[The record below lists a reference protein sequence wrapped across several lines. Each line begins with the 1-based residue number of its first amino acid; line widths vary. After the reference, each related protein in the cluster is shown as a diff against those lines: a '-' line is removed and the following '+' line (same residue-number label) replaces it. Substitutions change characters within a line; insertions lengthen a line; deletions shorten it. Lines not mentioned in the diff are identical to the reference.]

1 MSAAA
6 DIAREAFRV
15 EDEGIDWH
23 SGIAGALA
31 AIGPLVVGIAL
42 GDPMAGF
49 TAAIGGLNT
58 ALCVPRA
65 GLRSRLWWGSL
76 SASLSAISLL
86 LGFGV
91 AGDTVPLVLVTLVWV
106 GTLAFARAAGPRGAL
121 LGFSSAAVFVILAG
135 LPPSSTP
142 IGDQLGYFLLGAIPG
157 LALMVL
163 ARRGVGGDA
172 SDGSVV
178 HDSLV
183 AVRDGLMGDRAL
195 WAHAARL
202 SFAVGLG
209 TLLYSA
215 LGLEHGYWVALTTL
229 AILQPGEHATRVRVL
244 QRAAGTLGGAAVI
257 LLITLT
263 TDERWLLIGCA
274 AVAGFG
280 LYALDHRSY
289 FWLVVLLTP
298 TVLFMLS
305 AVDFQGDDI
314 ALERVANS
322 SLGIVVGLLIGELVW
337 QLPTIWTTR
346 SRSG

>member
-1 MSAAA
+1 
-6 DIAREAFRV
+6 
-15 EDEGIDWH
+15 
-23 SGIAGALA
+23 
-31 AIGPLVVGIAL
+31 
-42 GDPMAGF
+42 
-49 TAAIGGLNT
+49 
-58 ALCVPRA
+58 
-65 GLRSRLWWGSL
+65 
-76 SASLSAISLL
+76 
-86 LGFGV
+86 
-91 AGDTVPLVLVTLVWV
+91 
-106 GTLAFARAAGPRGAL
+106 
-121 LGFSSAAVFVILAG
+121 
-135 LPPSSTP
+135 
-142 IGDQLGYFLLGAIPG
+142 
-157 LALMVL
+157 
-163 ARRGVGGDA
+163 
-172 SDGSVV
+172 VV

-257 LLITLT
+257 LLITLA
-263 TDERWLLIGCA
+263 TDEGWLLIGCA